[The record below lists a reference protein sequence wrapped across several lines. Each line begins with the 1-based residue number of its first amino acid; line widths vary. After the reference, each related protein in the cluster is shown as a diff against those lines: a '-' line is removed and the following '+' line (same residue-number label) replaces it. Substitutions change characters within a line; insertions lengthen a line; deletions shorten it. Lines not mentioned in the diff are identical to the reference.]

1 METITIVDS
10 YGNQTA
16 VTIKDLEA
24 LAHQIRGYLIQP
36 QDATYDEARRLWN
49 GMFDKRPAAIVQ
61 CAGVADV
68 IAAVRFAR
76 DRNLLVAIRGGAHN
90 VAGLASYDG
99 GFVIDLSQ
107 MRAVHVDPTTKTV
120 RVEAGA
126 QLGDIDRETQAF
138 GLVVPTGVV
147 SETGI
152 AGLTLNGGVGWLRR
166 KWGMTCDNLISVEL
180 VTAEGQWLKVSNTEN
195 PELFWALRGGGG
207 NFGVVTSFEFELHP
221 LGPEVMFCFVMYP
234 DSKEILQKYRKFA
247 QSEPDEVGT
256 LSFTGTVPADENFP
270 AAWWHQPFFVVA
282 ACYAGSADD
291 GESVL
296 QPLRELGTP
305 IVDFSDRMPYT
316 EVQKFLDADYPK
328 GRNYYWK
335 SVYLKEFTDDTID
348 TLIALNRQAPSHHS
362 TIDIWSMGG
371 AMNRV
376 GSDESPLSPRKAP
389 FMIGIE
395 ANWDDA
401 NDSDM
406 HSAQASQRNIAW
418 VHDCVNRLAPFAA
431 PGIYL
436 NFPGFLEDADQLVKT
451 AYGRNFQRL
460 VKVKQQYDPDNFFRL
475 NQNINPKT

>member
-1 METITIVDS
+1 MDT
-10 YGNQTA
+10 
-16 VTIKDLEA
+16 VTIAHLDGSQTTVESADLKT
-24 LAHQIRGYLIQP
+24 LADQLRGSLIQP
-36 QDATYDEARRLWN
+36 GDANYDEARRLWN
-49 GMFDKRPAAIVQ
+49 GMFDKRPAVIVQ

-68 IAAVRFAR
+68 IDAVCFAR

-90 VAGLASYDG
+90 VAGLASYND

-107 MRAVHVDPTTKTV
+107 MRAVHVDPVVKTV

-126 QLGDIDRETQAF
+126 QLGDIDRETQTF

-180 VTAEGQWLKVSNTEN
+180 VTADGNWLRASQTEN
-195 PELFWALRGGGG
+195 ADLFWALRGGGG
-207 NFGVVTSFEFELHP
+207 NFGVVTAFEFELHP

-234 DSKEILQKYRKFA
+234 DNKEILQSYRKFA
-247 QSEPDEVGT
+247 QSEPEEVGM
-256 LSFTGTVPADENFP
+256 LSFTGMVPADENFP
-270 AAWWHQPFFVVA
+270 KTWWHQPFFAIA
-282 ACYAGSADD
+282 ACYVGPAAD
-291 GESVL
+291 GEIVL

-335 SVYLKEFTDDTID
+335 SVYLKELSDDTID
-348 TLIALNRQAPSHHS
+348 VLIALNRQAPSHHS
-362 TIDIWSMGG
+362 TLDIWTMGG

-376 GSDESPLSPRKAP
+376 SSDESPLSPREAP

-395 ANWDDA
+395 ANWDNA
-401 NDSDM
+401 KDSDC
-406 HSAQASQRNIAW
+406 NIAW
-418 VHDCVNRLAPFAA
+418 VRDCVNALAPFAA

-436 NFPGFLEDADQLVKT
+436 NFPGFMEDADQMVKT
-451 AYGRNFQRL
+451 AYGENFQRL
-460 VKVKQQYDPDNFFRL
+460 VRVKQEYDPDNFFRL
-475 NQNINPKT
+475 NQNIKPEA

>member
-1 METITIVDS
+1 METLTIVNLGGS
-10 YGNQTA
+10 QTA
-16 VTIKDLEA
+16 VPIDQLET
-24 LAHQIRGYLIQP
+24 LANQISGSLIRAED
-36 QDATYDEARRLWN
+36 DAYDEARRLWN
-49 GMFDKRPAAIVQ
+49 GMFDKRPAVIVQ

-68 IAAVRFAR
+68 MDAVRFAR

-107 MRAVHVDPTTKTV
+107 MRAVHVDPQAKTA

-152 AGLTLNGGVGWLRR
+152 AGLTLSGGVGWLRR
-166 KWGMTCDNLISVEL
+166 KWGMTCDNLIAVEL
-180 VTAEGQWLKVSNTEN
+180 VTAEGQWLRASKTEN
-195 PELFWALRGGGG
+195 PNLFWALRGGGG
-207 NFGVVTSFEFELHP
+207 NFGVVTAFEFELHP

-234 DSKEILQKYRKFA
+234 DRKDILQKFNKYA
-247 QSEPDEVGT
+247 QSEPEEVGM
-256 LSFTGTVPADENFP
+256 LAFTGAVPVDENFP
-270 AAWWHQPFFVVA
+270 EEWRRKPFFAVA
-282 ACYAGSADD
+282 ACYAGSADA
-291 GESVL
+291 GEQIL

-316 EVQKFLDADYPK
+316 EVQTFLDADYPK

-348 TLIALNRQAPSHHS
+348 VLIALNRQAPSHHS
-362 TIDIWSMGG
+362 TLDIWTMGG
-371 AMNRV
+371 AMGRV
-376 GSDESPLSPRKAP
+376 RSDESPLSPREAP

-401 NDSDM
+401 KDND
-406 HSAQASQRNIAW
+406 RNIAW
-418 VHDCVNRLAPFAA
+418 VRDCVHGLAPFAA

-436 NFPGFLEDADQLVKT
+436 NFPGFLEEADKLVQD
-451 AYGRNFQRL
+451 AYGDNLKRL
-460 VKVKQQYDPDNFFRL
+460 AEVKQKYDPDNFFRL
-475 NQNINPKT
+475 NQNIKPHSK

>member
-1 METITIVDS
+1 MKTVTMVNLNGS
-10 YGNQTA
+10 QTA
-16 VTIKDLEA
+16 VAIADLEA
-24 LAHQIRGYLIQP
+24 LANQIRGSLIQP
-36 QDATYDEARRLWN
+36 EDALYDEARRLWN
-49 GMFDKRPAAIVQ
+49 GMFDKHPAAIVQ
-61 CAGVADV
+61 CVGVGDV
-68 IAAVRFAR
+68 IDAVHFAR

-107 MRAVHVDPTTKTV
+107 MRAVHVDPTATTV
-120 RVEAGA
+120 KVEAGA

-180 VTAEGQWLKVSNTEN
+180 VTAEGKWLKASKTDN
-195 PELFWALRGGGG
+195 PDLFWALRGGGG
-207 NFGVVTSFEFELHP
+207 NFGIVTAFEFELHP

-234 DSKEILQKYRKFA
+234 DSKKILQKFGKYA
-247 QSEPDEVGT
+247 QNEPEEVG
-256 LSFTGTVPADENFP
+256 LFSFTGMVPADENFP
-270 AAWWHQPFFVVA
+270 EEAWHKPFFVVA

-291 GESVL
+291 GERVL
-296 QPLRELGTP
+296 QPLREWGTP
-305 IVDFSDRMPYT
+305 IVDFSDRMPYA

-348 TLIALNRQAPSHHS
+348 MLLALNRQAPSHHS
-362 TIDIWSMGG
+362 TIDIWTMGG
-371 AMNRV
+371 TMNQV
-376 GSDESPLSPRKAP
+376 SSEESPLSPREAP

-401 NDSDM
+401 NNNDL
-406 HSAQASQRNIAW
+406 NIAW
-418 VHDCVNRLAPFAA
+418 TRDCVDGLAPFAA

-436 NFPGFLEDADQLVKT
+436 NFPGFMEDADQMVKT
-451 AYGRNFQRL
+451 AYGNNFQRL
-460 VKVKQQYDPDNFFRL
+460 VKVKQKYDPDNFFRL
-475 NQNINPKT
+475 NQNINPEA

>member
-1 METITIVDS
+1 MDTVTMAHLTGS
-10 YGNQTA
+10 QTTVA
-16 VTIKDLEA
+16 IADLTTFA
-24 LAHQIRGYLIQP
+24 DQLRGSLIRPG
-36 QDATYDEARRLWN
+36 DTDYDEARRLWN

-68 IAAVRFAR
+68 IDAVRFAR
-76 DRNLLVAIRGGAHN
+76 DRKLLVAIRGGAHN

-107 MRAVHVDPTTKTV
+107 MRAVHVDPIAKTA

-180 VTAEGQWLKVSNTEN
+180 VMADGHWLKASQTEN
-195 PELFWALRGGGG
+195 PDLFWALQGGGG
-207 NFGVVTSFEFELHP
+207 NFGVVTAFEFELHP

-234 DSKEILQKYRKFA
+234 DNKEILQKYRKFA
-247 QSEPDEVGT
+247 QSEPEEVGM
-256 LSFTGTVPADENFP
+256 LSFTGAVPADENFP
-270 AAWWHQPFFVVA
+270 KAWWHQPFFAIA
-282 ACYAGSADD
+282 ACYGGPAAD
-291 GESVL
+291 GEIVL
-296 QPLRELGTP
+296 QPLRELGTA
-305 IVDFSDRMPYT
+305 IVDFSDRMAYT

-335 SVYLKEFTDDTID
+335 SVYLKELNDDTID

-362 TIDIWSMGG
+362 TLDIWTMGG
-371 AMNRV
+371 AMSRV
-376 GSDESPLSPRKAP
+376 SSHESPLSPREAP

-401 NDSDM
+401 NDSDL
-406 HSAQASQRNIAW
+406 NIAW
-418 VHDCVNRLAPFAA
+418 VRDCVNGLAPFAA

-436 NFPGFLEDADQLVKT
+436 NFPGFMEDADQMVKT
-451 AYGRNFQRL
+451 AYGENFQRL
-460 VKVKQQYDPDNFFRL
+460 VRVKQEYDPDNFFRL
-475 NQNINPKT
+475 NQNIKPQA

>member
-1 METITIVDS
+1 METVTIADLN
-10 YGNQTA
+10 GNQTT
-16 VTIKDLEA
+16 VTPADLTT
-24 LAHQIRGYLIQP
+24 LADQLSGSLIRP
-36 QDATYDEARRLWN
+36 EDTDYDEARRLWN

-68 IAAVRFAR
+68 IDAVRFAR

-90 VAGLASYDG
+90 VAGLASYDS

-107 MRAVHVDPTTKTV
+107 MRAVHVDPVAKTV

-126 QLGDIDRETQAF
+126 QLGDIDRETQTF

-180 VTAEGQWLKVSNTEN
+180 ITADGNWLRASQTEN
-195 PELFWALRGGGG
+195 ADLFWALRGGGG
-207 NFGVVTSFEFELHP
+207 NFGVVTAFEFELHP

-234 DSKEILQKYRKFA
+234 DNKEILQKYRKFA
-247 QSEPDEVGT
+247 QSEPEEVGM
-256 LSFTGTVPADENFP
+256 LSFTGTVPADENFSE
-270 AAWWHQPFFVVA
+270 AWWHQPFCAIA
-282 ACYAGSADD
+282 ACYVGPAAD
-291 GESVL
+291 GEIVL

-316 EVQKFLDADYPK
+316 EVQTFLDADYPK

-335 SVYLKEFTDDTID
+335 SLYLKELNDDTID
-348 TLIALNRQAPSHHS
+348 ALIALNRQAPSHHS
-362 TIDIWSMGG
+362 TIDIWTMGG

-376 GSDESPLSPRKAP
+376 SSDESPLSPRKAP

-401 NDSDM
+401 NDSD
-406 HSAQASQRNIAW
+406 RNISW
-418 VHDCVNRLAPFAA
+418 VKDCINSLAPFAA

-436 NFPGFLEDADQLVKT
+436 NFPGFMEDADQMVKT
-451 AYGRNFQRL
+451 AYGENFQQL
-460 VKVKQQYDPDNFFRL
+460 VRVKQKYDPDNFFRL
-475 NQNINPKT
+475 NQNIKPDA